1 MINIFSS
8 KALSLIIT
16 GVTLLASAGGA
27 VKLSSEV
34 EAYKP
39 NVPQVKRTVEVLEN
53 EDSPKRVSPTV
64 SVSNVV
70 SQNPIPSKPKL
81 VVTPTPTPSPKLT
94 NDSDKVWE
102 SHKEEM
108 EKEWE
113 SAKREDSDDEDSH
126 DVDDEKD
133 SDTTTEKKSI
143 EKVEVEERD

>member
-1 MINIFSS
+1 M
-8 KALSLIIT
+8 SLIIM

-34 EAYKP
+34 ESYKP
-39 NVPQVKRTVEVLEN
+39 SVPQVKRTVEVLEN
-53 EDSPKRVSPTV
+53 EDSAKSVSPVV

-81 VVTPTPTPSPKLT
+81 GVTPTPTPSPKLT

-113 SAKREDSDDEDSH
+113 SAKREDSDDNDFH
-126 DVDDEKD
+126 DADDEKD
-133 SDTTTEKKSI
+133 SDTSTEKKTV